1 MSPLCRREGR
11 RRSLALGGGRCQ
23 QAWETLL
30 SEDLL
35 ELYEASPL
43 GVSELV
49 FFFFFSGVWFQ
60 KRTRWSFHVPL
71 VGEVR
76 SLILLHILSY
86 LYLYFFRLEEA
97 HPLEDQGASSSHVIS
112 RRERA
117 EGGGSP
123 FGFDICRR

>member
-49 FFFFFSGVWFQ
+49 FFFS
-60 KRTRWSFHVPL
+60 
-71 VGEVR
+71 
-76 SLILLHILSY
+76 
-86 LYLYFFRLEEA
+86 FFRGFGSKNALGGVSMSPLLEK
-97 HPLEDQGASSSHVIS
+97 
-112 RRERA
+112 
-117 EGGGSP
+117 
-123 FGFDICRR
+123 